1 VPARHPRRVTGYIAP
16 PDVPSHSMNPNR
28 PLIFWIAT
36 LALVVVMVVLLRA
49 VLLPFVAGLAF
60 AYLLNPLVSDL
71 ERFSKGRTAATLLIL
86 GIFFIA
92 VSTFL
97 FLAIPILGAEVAA
110 LIDNLPV
117 YAKRLQ
123 TFAADPSHPWI
134 GKIVGL
140 GASEAEQSKG
150 ELAALGAGWVGE
162 WLRSLWSDGRW
173 VMSMFSLLVVTPIV
187 TAYLVH
193 DWNRIIGALDEAIPE
208 PHRNSVR
215 ALAREID
222 GIMTSFLRGQ
232 GTICLI
238 LGMFYALALRS
249 IGLNHGLLIGL
260 VAGLLGFV
268 PYLGSL
274 TGLLLSVSV
283 AFLQFGMTWTPI
295 LIVLGIFF
303 VGQSIADYVL
313 APVLVAGKVHL
324 NPVWLLFALFSFGYL
339 FGFMGLLIAVPLA
352 ASIGVLVRFAL
363 RRDLPSP
370 IAANLAQSRAE
381 ADLSKS
387 IPRPPLQ

>member
-1 VPARHPRRVTGYIAP
+1 
-16 PDVPSHSMNPNR
+16 MNPNR

-36 LALVVVMVVLLRA
+36 LALIVVMVVLLRE
-49 VLLPFVAGLAF
+49 VLLPFVAGSAF
-60 AYLLNPLVSDL
+60 AYLLNPHVSKL
-71 ERFSKGRTAATLLIL
+71 ERFSKSRAAATLLIL

-92 VSTFL
+92 VVVFL
-97 FLAIPILGAEVAA
+97 VLAIPILGAEVAA

-117 YAKRLQ
+117 YLQ
-123 TFAADPSHPWI
+123 QLRTIAADPSHPWI
-134 GKIVGL
+134 GKIVGV
-140 GASEAEQSKG
+140 GASEAQQSSG
-150 ELAALGAGWVGE
+150 ELSSMGARWAGE
-162 WLRSLWSDGRW
+162 WLRSLWSDGRR
-173 VMSMFSLLVVTPIV
+173 VVSIVSLVVVTPIV

-193 DWNRIIGALDEAIPE
+193 DWNRIIAALDAAIPG
-208 PHRNSVR
+208 PHRNAVR

-222 GIMTSFLRGQ
+222 AIMTSFLRGQ

-238 LGMFYALALRS
+238 LAMFYALALRS
-249 IGLNHGLLIGL
+249 IGLNHGLLICL

-295 LIVLGIFF
+295 LFVLGIFF
-303 VGQSIADYVL
+303 IDQSLADYVL

-339 FGFMGLLIAVPLA
+339 FGFVGLLIAVPLA

-363 RRDLPSP
+363 RQNIPSP
-370 IAANLAQSRAE
+370 IDANLAQSGAE
-381 ADLSKS
+381 VDQSASL
-387 IPRPPLQ
+387 PRPPLQ

>member
-1 VPARHPRRVTGYIAP
+1 
-16 PDVPSHSMNPNR
+16 MNPNR

-36 LALVVVMVVLLRA
+36 FALVVVMVVLLRE

-60 AYLLNPLVSDL
+60 AYLLNPLVSEL
-71 ERFSKGRTAATLLIL
+71 ERFSKSRAAATLLIL

-92 VSTFL
+92 VITFL
-97 FLAIPILGAEVAA
+97 VLAVPILGVEVAA

-117 YAKRLQ
+117 YFQQLR
-123 TFAADPSHPWI
+123 TFAANPSHPWI

-140 GASEAEQSKG
+140 GASEAQQSSG
-150 ELAALGAGWVGE
+150 ELAAVGARWAGE

-173 VMSMFSLLVVTPIV
+173 VVSIVSLVVVTPIV
-187 TAYLVH
+187 AAYLVH
-193 DWNRIIGALDEAIPE
+193 DWNRILATLDAAIPGAY
-208 PHRNSVR
+208 RNTTR

-222 GIMTSFLRGQ
+222 AIMTSFLRGQ

-238 LGMFYALALRS
+238 LAIFYGLALRS

-283 AFLQFGMTWTPI
+283 AFLQFGMAWTPI

-303 VGQSIADYVL
+303 VGQSLADYVL

-339 FGFMGLLIAVPLA
+339 FGFLGLLIAVPLA

-363 RRDLPSP
+363 RQSLPSP
-370 IAANLAQSRAE
+370 IDANLAQSRAE
-381 ADLSKS
+381 VDLSTS

>member
-1 VPARHPRRVTGYIAP
+1 
-16 PDVPSHSMNPNR
+16 
-28 PLIFWIAT
+28 
-36 LALVVVMVVLLRA
+36 MVVLLRA

-60 AYLLNPLVSDL
+60 AYLLNPLVSDV
-71 ERFSKGRTAATLLIL
+71 ERFSKSRTAATLLIL
-86 GIFFIA
+86 AVFFIA
-92 VSTFL
+92 VITFL

-110 LIDNLPV
+110 LIDNLPI
-117 YAKRLQ
+117 YFRRLQ

-140 GASEAEQSKG
+140 GASEAEHSRG
-150 ELAALGAGWVGE
+150 ELAALGADWAGE

-193 DWNRIIGALDEAIPE
+193 DWNRIIGAADEAIPE

-222 GIMTSFLRGQ
+222 STMTSFLRGQ

-238 LGMFYALALRS
+238 LAMFYALALRS
-249 IGLNHGLLIGL
+249 IGLNHGLLIGV

-339 FGFMGLLIAVPLA
+339 FGFVGLLIAVPLA

-370 IAANLAQSRAE
+370 IAANLAQSGAE